1 MERVIRNLRLALRS
15 LRRNPTFT
23 WTVVL
28 LLALGVGAVTTVVT
42 VVDHVLL
49 RPLPYP
55 AAERLVTVENGS
67 HSGPLFQ
74 GLRDFE
80 SVEDWAGAWTT
91 DVNLTGVGAPQRLS
105 QANVTEDFFSLF
117 GARAADG
124 RLLLEEDFAASDV
137 VVVSEGAW
145 RRLWG
150 ADPDLVGTTVL
161 LDGSPAL
168 VVGVLDGGFA
178 PPEALVGAEV
188 DLWRPVPWTE
198 EAFSSHEYH
207 VLEVAGRLAP
217 GATTTVAQAE
227 LDALLIQMAPISAN
241 YRQRDSA
248 EPVALPLSPL
258 AEVSVQRV
266 RQGLGLLMGAVAML
280 LLVACANVAN
290 LFLARGLERRQE
302 MSVRQAL
309 GASRGRL
316 VEQLLSESLLI
327 GMIGGTLGVG
337 VAVVGVRTFLALN
350 PTALPGQA
358 AVAIDFRILG
368 FAIAM
373 SAGTALLFGLLPAL
387 RAASGNLAST
397 IGSVGRT
404 TTDGRLVRSLRS
416 GLVVGEVAL
425 SLTLI
430 AGAGLMLRS
439 FVEVRAQALG
449 FEPADVWTIPVTPT
463 EYETP
468 EEWVLGMKEI
478 RASLAD
484 VPQVGSATV
493 ALTVPMQLTGGGR
506 CCWSRTVEVEG
517 SDDGLRTMLHPV
529 GDDYFS
535 TLGLPL
541 VAGRAW
547 TPTEARQAEPT
558 AVVLSEPLART
569 LFGDPAA
576 ALGRELDLQFPTLVV
591 GVAADNQHYGAEYE
605 HGAALYLPL
614 ERVPFTIPRAVF
626 AVKTTGSAPNFPDQL
641 RSAIWSVAPRLP
653 VPAVRPMDDLI
664 EDSTAG
670 RRFDS
675 ALFGALAGVALLLS
689 AGGLYGMLLY
699 MANRRRRDLAIRM
712 ALGAPRA
719 LIVRTMVLGGLGITS
734 LGIAFGLAGSW
745 FSNRLLA
752 NRLWGIEPN
761 DPFTLLWATAILFA
775 TAALASWLPARR
787 AGDTDTLEALR
798 ED

>member
-1 MERVIRNLRLALRS
+1 
-15 LRRNPTFT
+15 
-23 WTVVL
+23 
-28 LLALGVGAVTTVVT
+28 VGAVTTVIT

-67 HSGPLFQ
+67 HSGPFFQ
-74 GLRDFE
+74 GLRAFE
-80 SVEDWAGAWTT
+80 TVEDWAGAWTS
-91 DVNLTGVGAPQRLS
+91 DVNLTGTGTPQRLS
-105 QANVTEDFFSLF
+105 QANVTEDFFGLF

-124 RLLLEEDFAASDV
+124 RLLLDQDYQTSDV

-150 ADPDLVGTTVL
+150 ADAGLIGSSVSI
-161 LDGSPAL
+161 DGSPAL
-168 VVGVLDGGFA
+168 VVGILDEGFA
-178 PPEALVGAEV
+178 LPEALVGSEV
-188 DLWRPVPWTE
+188 DLWRPVSWSD
-198 EAFSSHEYH
+198 EAFTSHGYH

-217 GATTTVAQAE
+217 GATAAVAQAE
-227 LDALLIQMAPISAN
+227 LDAFLIQMASVSEN
-241 YRQRDSA
+241 YRERGSA
-248 EPVALPLSPL
+248 EPRALPLSAL

-290 LFLARGLERRQE
+290 LFLARGLERRHE

-309 GASRGRL
+309 GASRVRL
-316 VEQLLSESLLI
+316 LEQLLVESLLI
-327 GMIGGTLGVG
+327 GMIGGILGIG
-337 VAVVGVRTFLALN
+337 VAVIGVRSFLALN

-358 AVAIDFRILG
+358 AVAIDLRILG
-368 FAIAM
+368 FAIAI

-387 RAASGNLAST
+387 RAAGGNLAST
-397 IGSVGRT
+397 IGSAGRT

-449 FEPADVWTIPVTPT
+449 FEPANVWTVPVTPT
-463 EYETP
+463 EYESP
-468 EEWVLGMKEI
+468 EEWVRGMEEI
-478 RASLAD
+478 RASLAQ

-493 ALTVPMQLTGGGR
+493 GLTVPMQMTGGGR
-506 CCWSRTVEVEG
+506 CCWSTRVDVEG
-517 SDDGLRTMLHPV
+517 SEDGLRTSLHPV
-529 GDDYFS
+529 GADYFS

-541 VAGRAW
+541 LVGRAW
-547 TPTEARQAEPT
+547 TPSEARQTEPT
-558 AVVLSEPLART
+558 AVVLNEPLART
-569 LFGDPAA
+569 LFGDPAS
-576 ALGRELDLQFPTLVV
+576 ALGQELDLQFSTIVV
-591 GVAADNQHYGAEYE
+591 GVAADNQHYGAEFE

-614 ERVPFTIPRAVF
+614 ESVPFTIPRAVF
-626 AVKTTGSAPNFPDQL
+626 AVKVSGSAQNFPDQL
-641 RSAIWSVAPRLP
+641 RAAIWSVAPRLP
-653 VPAVRPMDDLI
+653 VPSVRPMNDLI

-675 ALFGALAGVALLLS
+675 ALFGALAAVALLLS

-699 MANRRRRDLAIRM
+699 LANRRRRDLAIRM
-712 ALGAPRA
+712 ALGAPQR
-719 LIVRTMVLGGLGITS
+719 LIVRSMVLGGLGITS

-752 NRLWGIEPN
+752 NRLWGIEPG
-761 DPFTLLWATAILFA
+761 DPVTLLWATAILLG
-775 TAALASWLPARR
+775 TALLASWLPARR
-787 AGDTDTLEALR
+787 AGRTDALEALR